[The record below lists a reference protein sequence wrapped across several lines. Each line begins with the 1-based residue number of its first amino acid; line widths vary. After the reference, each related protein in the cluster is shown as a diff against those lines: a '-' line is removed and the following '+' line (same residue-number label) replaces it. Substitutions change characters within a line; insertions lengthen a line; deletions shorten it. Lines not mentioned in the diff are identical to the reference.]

1 MPMETSTM
9 VTGKT
14 TKLTASDSTLTQM
27 ALNTKAT
34 GSMISNMVLE
44 KNTGLMELSMKAIIS
59 SAKKMMCSFLSKQ
72 THAGGLAKLG
82 SLSPLWLVL
91 LVPRLPVRSL
101 DFTESHAHNLV
112 QSKMQNVFHA
122 TTHFRKTPHGE

>member
-1 MPMETSTM
+1 MGLCVILVQPESVMLVSIARH
-9 VTGKT
+9 VQT
-14 TKLTASDSTLTQM
+14 TQTVCVCRVRQAQSHNIAD
-27 ALNTKAT
+27 
-34 GSMISNMVLE
+34 
-44 KNTGLMELSMKAIIS
+44 
-59 SAKKMMCSFLSKQ
+59 SFLQENLNLQ